1 MQKFL
6 SIPITATGE
15 TRQLLAIDNIIIL
28 EQATTTTVT
37 ISYGAGAALNL
48 ATITH
53 TAMDADDVSVRDR
66 LQDSIVSALSTSW
79 QHPSY
84 DVSLSGLVSAA
95 DGTVAITAVAVTA
108 AP

>member
-15 TRQLLAIDNIIIL
+15 TRQLLAIDGIIIV
-28 EQATTTTVT
+28 EQATTTTCT
-37 ISYGAGAALNL
+37 ITYGGAAAQDV

-53 TAMDADDVSVRDR
+53 TEMAANDVTFRD
-66 LQDSIVSALSTSW
+66 LIQDSIVSALQMSW

-84 DVSLSGLVSAA
+84 DVSLSTLVSAA
-95 DGTVAITAVAVTA
+95 SGPVTVSAIAVA
-108 AP
+108 

>member
-15 TRQLLAIDNIIIL
+15 TRQLLAIDGIIIV
-28 EQATTTTVT
+28 EQATTTTCT
-37 ISYGAGAALNL
+37 ITYGGAAAQDV

-53 TAMDADDVSVRDR
+53 TTMAANDVTFRD
-66 LQDSIVSALSTSW
+66 LIQDSIVSALQMSW

-84 DVSLSGLVSAA
+84 DVSLSTLVSAA
-95 DGTVAITAVAVTA
+95 SGAVTVSGIA
-108 AP
+108 IV

>member
-15 TRQLLAIDNIIIL
+15 TRQLLAIDGIIIV
-28 EQATTTTVT
+28 EQTSATTCTVT
-37 ISYGAGAALNL
+37 YGGAAAQDV

-53 TAMDADDVSVRDR
+53 TAMAADDVSFRD
-66 LQDSIVSALSTSW
+66 LIQDSIVSALSTSW

-84 DVSLSGLVSAA
+84 EVSLGTLVSAA
-95 DGTVAITAVAVTA
+95 SGTVQVTGIA
-108 AP
+108 LA

>member
-15 TRQLLAIDNIIIL
+15 TRQLLAIDGIIIV
-28 EQATTTTVT
+28 EQATTTTCT
-37 ISYGAGAALNL
+37 ITYGGAASTQDL

-53 TAMDADDVSVRDR
+53 TAMAANDVTFRD
-66 LQDSIVSALSTSW
+66 LIQDSIVSALQMSW

-84 DVSLSGLVSAA
+84 DVSLSTLVSAA
-95 DGTVAITAVAVTA
+95 SGAVTVSGIAVA
-108 AP
+108 

>member
-15 TRQLLAIDNIIIL
+15 TSQLLAIDGIIIV
-28 EQATTTTVT
+28 EQATTTTCT
-37 ISYGAGAALNL
+37 ITYGGAAAQDV

-53 TAMDADDVSVRDR
+53 TAMAANDVTFRD
-66 LQDSIVSALSTSW
+66 LIQDSIVSALQMSW

-84 DVSLSGLVSAA
+84 DVSLSTLVSAA
-95 DGTVAITAVAVTA
+95 SGAVTVSGIA
-108 AP
+108 IA

>member
-15 TRQLLAIDNIIIL
+15 TRQLLAIDGIIIV
-28 EQATTTTVT
+28 EQLSDTTCT
-37 ISYGAGAALNL
+37 IAYNNAAAGQDL

-53 TAMDADDVSVRDR
+53 TAMAADDVSFRD
-66 LQDSIVSALSTSW
+66 LIQDSIVSALSTSW

-84 DVSLSGLVSAA
+84 DVSLGTLVSGAS
-95 DGTVAITAVAVTA
+95 GTVQVTGIA
-108 AP
+108 LA

>member
-15 TRQLLAIDNIIIL
+15 TRQLLALANVIIV
-28 EQATTTTVT
+28 EQASTTTVT
-37 ISYGAGAALNL
+37 ITYGAGAALDV

-53 TAMDADDVSVRDR
+53 ATMSANDVSVRDR
-66 LQDSIVSALSTSW
+66 IQDSIVSALQTSW

-95 DGTVAITAVAVTA
+95 SGAVTITGIAVA
-108 AP
+108 

>member
-15 TRQLLAIDNIIIL
+15 TRQLLAIDGIIIV
-28 EQATTTTVT
+28 EQLSDTTCT
-37 ISYGAGAALNL
+37 IAYNNAAAGQDL

-53 TAMDADDVSVRDR
+53 TAMAANDVSFRD
-66 LQDSIVSALSTSW
+66 LIQDSIVSALSTSW

-84 DVSLSGLVSAA
+84 EVSLGTLVSAA
-95 DGTVAITAVAVTA
+95 SGTVQVTGIA
-108 AP
+108 LS

>member
-15 TRQLLAIDNIIIL
+15 TRQLVAITGIANVVQD
-28 EQATTTTVT
+28 ATTTC
-37 ISYGAGAALNL
+37 IINYEGGAT

-53 TAMDADDVSVRDR
+53 TAMAANDVTFRD
-66 LQDSIVSALSTSW
+66 LIQDSIVSALQMSW

-84 DVSLSGLVSAA
+84 DVSLSTLVSAA
-95 DGTVAITAVAVTA
+95 SGAVTVTA
-108 AP
+108 IAFA

>member
-15 TRQLLAIDNIIIL
+15 TRQLLAIDGIVIV
-28 EQATTTTVT
+28 EQASTTTCTVT
-37 ISYGAGAALNL
+37 YGGAAAQDV

-53 TAMDADDVSVRDR
+53 TAMAANDVTFRD
-66 LQDSIVSALSTSW
+66 LIQDSIVSALSTSW

-84 DVSLSGLVSAA
+84 DVSLGTLVSGAS
-95 DGTVAITAVAVTA
+95 GTVSVTGIA
-108 AP
+108 LA